1 MSITNVSELSGIARL
16 LKEHQ
21 EYEKSVCCANS
32 KQTSR
37 QKCHLCTC
45 SDLQCTGTPVFSFC
59 LSKTPEY
66 FFQFHIMLTRMQQ
79 NISSL
84 TGRVLRSARAPTQ
97 KLAGKAFSAYAPSDL
112 KVEHSAAKQ
121 EFFVCMGD
129 DCAVIQYQ
137 RTNNTL
143 DLYHTE
149 VPSVFRGQGSL

>member
-1 MSITNVSELSGIARL
+1 
-16 LKEHQ
+16 
-21 EYEKSVCCANS
+21 
-32 KQTSR
+32 
-37 QKCHLCTC
+37 
-45 SDLQCTGTPVFSFC
+45 
-59 LSKTPEY
+59 
-66 FFQFHIMLTRMQQ
+66 MQQ

-149 VPSVFRGQGSL
+149 VPSVFRGQGVAALLAKEAFNYVLQNNLKMKLSCDYLQKYYKDNLTPELEKTLA